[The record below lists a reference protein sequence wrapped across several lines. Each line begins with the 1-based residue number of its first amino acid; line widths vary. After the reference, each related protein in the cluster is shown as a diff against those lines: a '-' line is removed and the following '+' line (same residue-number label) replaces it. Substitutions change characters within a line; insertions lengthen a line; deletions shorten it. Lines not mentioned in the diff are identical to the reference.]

1 MEILHV
7 VAGFAKMRLNTLG
20 TLDCT
25 QFDAKMIYM
34 YMNKQFKATQKLFWL
49 ETSFERIR
57 NS

>member
-1 MEILHV
+1 MEIHLV

-25 QFDAKMIYM
+25 QFDANMI

-49 ETSFERIR
+49 
-57 NS
+57 